1 MEWGSF
7 LPDGEHFLF
16 THPLGT
22 VPTLQIGSIRSDA
35 TAALVPSDSRAVY
48 ASPGYVLYVRDGRR
62 RILDLQGGHAGLP
75 ARLFPIDKRAYRSFD
90 VTPDGQCFLL
100 NLAEPGGLTPS
111 DQVVVDWVRLL
122 QK

>member
-1 MEWGSF
+1 M
-7 LPDGEHFLF
+7 
-16 THPLGT
+16 
-22 VPTLQIGSIRSDA
+22 PTLQIGSIRSDA

-48 ASPGYVLYVRDGRR
+48 ASPGYVLYVRDGRLLAQR
-62 RILDLQGGHAGLP
+62 FDARTRSIAGEPVGPETSGRPRAGLP
-75 ARLFPIDKRAYRSFD
+75 ERLFPIDKRAYRSFD
-90 VTPDGQCFLL
+90 VTPDGPRFLL